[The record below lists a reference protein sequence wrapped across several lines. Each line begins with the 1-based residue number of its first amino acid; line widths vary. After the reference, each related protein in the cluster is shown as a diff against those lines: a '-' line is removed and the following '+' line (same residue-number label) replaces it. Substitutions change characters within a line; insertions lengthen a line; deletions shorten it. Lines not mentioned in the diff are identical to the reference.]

1 MHLTQETDYAV
12 RIIYCLAKSGCRKD
26 AASLGEA
33 MSVTLR
39 FSLKILGKLSAAG
52 LVKSYKG
59 TRGGYEL
66 AREPGQITLKDV
78 VDAVEGPYTLCRCM
92 AQGGECN
99 RGMSGCCLFQQEF
112 ARISADVDRQLAQ
125 VNFADLL
132 AKEAAMTV

>member
-1 MHLTQETDYAV
+1 MHLTQETDYAI
-12 RIIYCLAKSGCRKD
+12 RIIYCLAKCGCRKD

-33 MSVTLR
+33 MNVTLR
-39 FSLKILGKLSAAG
+39 FSLKILGKLSGAG

-66 AREPGQITLKDV
+66 ARDAHQITLKDV

-99 RGMSGCCLFQQEF
+99 RGMSGCCVFQREF
-112 ARISADVDRQLAQ
+112 ARISADVDRQLAE
-125 VNFADLL
+125 VNFGDLL
-132 AKEAAMTV
+132 ERETAPV